1 MRTGPPPARRLHRR
15 SFLLGGGLTQRTL
28 VASTVLALLVAAA
41 FAVLLRAIASER
53 SSARLATDSQ
63 EVLAAATHLE
73 RLVLDLETGQRGFL
87 ITGAPRFLEPWREA
101 RTALPDARRR
111 LVRLAAKAPAQER
124 RARDITRAVD
134 SYARG
139 YSAPLVAAARR
150 DDPSARSPRVI
161 EEGKRRVD
169 AIRRLFDRFVEAERR
184 LFAARDDRSERD
196 ARRAIIAAASG
207 LAGSILLIALFG
219 AYLTRAIVL
228 PIRRAAGMAGRL
240 AGGDLATRMPETGV
254 GEIGVLEHAFN
265 TMGRSLE
272 ASRDELRFLLEE
284 QAALRRVATLVA
296 RAVPGSEL
304 LDAVASEVG
313 GLLGADS
320 TALLRYEA
328 DGTATAVGA
337 RGGPGGETTANGRH
351 TLEGTNVA
359 SIVRRTG
366 RPARIDSYQGA
377 PGSIAAE
384 LRARGVRCSVGAPIV
399 VEDRLWGVMVAAWN
413 HEETL
418 SAGTEERMAQ
428 FTELVATAI
437 ANADSRAEL
446 AASRARVVAT
456 ADETRRRIERDL
468 HDGAQQRLTH
478 TVITLKLARRALG
491 DADGQVPELVDE
503 ALEHAERATAEL
515 RDLAHGILPAA
526 LSRGGLRAGVET
538 LVSRLRLPVSVDVT
552 TERFPPALEATAYFI
567 VAEALTN
574 VVKHARARS
583 AGVAATLDRGVL
595 RVEVRDDGVGGARLD
610 GSSGLLG
617 LHDRAAAMDGELS
630 VESPEGG
637 GTVVVA
643 TLPVPDAD

>member
-1 MRTGPPPARRLHRR
+1 VPGASRT
-15 SFLLGGGLTQRTL
+15 
-28 VASTVLALLVAAA
+28 
-41 FAVLLRAIASER
+41 
-53 SSARLATDSQ
+53 
-63 EVLAAATHLE
+63 
-73 RLVLDLETGQRGFL
+73 
-87 ITGAPRFLEPWREA
+87 
-101 RTALPDARRR
+101 
-111 LVRLAAKAPAQER
+111 LVRLAGSVPAQER
-124 RARDITRAVD
+124 RARAIARAID
-134 SYARG
+134 SYARE
-139 YSAPLVAAARR
+139 YSLPLVAAARR
-150 DDPSARSPRVI
+150 DEASARSAGVI

-169 AIRRLFDRFVEAERR
+169 AIRRLFDSFIAAERR
-184 LFAARDDRSERD
+184 LFAARDERSQRD
-196 ARRAIIAAASG
+196 ARRAIIAAAAG

-219 AYLTRAIVL
+219 AYLARAIVL

-240 AGGDLATRMPETGV
+240 AGGDLTTRMPETGI
-254 GEIGVLEHAFN
+254 GEIGALERSFN

-272 ASRDELRFLLEE
+272 ASRDELRFRVEE

-296 RAVPGSEL
+296 RAVPDSEL
-304 LDAVASEVG
+304 LDAVATEVG
-313 GLLGADS
+313 RLLGADS

-337 RGGPGGETTANGRH
+337 RGGPGDETPGSARY
-351 TLEGTNVA
+351 TLEDSNVA
-359 SIVRRTG
+359 AIVLRTG
-366 RPARIDSYQGA
+366 RPARIDSYDGA
-377 PGSIAAE
+377 SGSIAE
-384 LRARGVRCSVGAPIV
+384 HLRARGVRCSVGAPIV
-399 VEDRLWGVMVAAWN
+399 VEGRLWGVMVAAWN
-413 HEETL
+413 HDEAL
-418 SAGTEERMAQ
+418 SAATEERMAQ

-437 ANADSRAEL
+437 ANANSRAEL

-491 DADGQVPELVDE
+491 DDEGPVVELVDE

-538 LVSRLRLPVSVDVT
+538 LVSRMRLPVGVDVT
-552 TERFPPALEATAYFI
+552 AERFPPALEATAYFI

-583 AGVAATLDRGVL
+583 AQVTACLDRGVL

-617 LHDRAAAMDGELS
+617 LHDRAAAMNGELS
-630 VESPEGG
+630 IDSPEGG
-637 GTVVVA
+637 GTLVA
-643 TLPVPDAD
+643 AAFPVPGA